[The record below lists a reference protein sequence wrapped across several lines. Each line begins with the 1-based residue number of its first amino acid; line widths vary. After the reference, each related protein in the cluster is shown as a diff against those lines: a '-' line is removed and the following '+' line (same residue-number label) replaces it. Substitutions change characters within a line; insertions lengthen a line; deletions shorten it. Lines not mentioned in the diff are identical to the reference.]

1 MQRLM
6 LGSFDTRKNG
16 IQPLGAFLLIAEL
29 SYPREPTSPPPS
41 DIGTALGVAGIGHD
55 THF

>member
-41 DIGTALGVAGIGHD
+41 DIGTASA
-55 THF
+55 

>member
-16 IQPLGAFLLIAEL
+16 IQPLGVFLLIAEL
-29 SYPREPTSPPPS
+29 SYPGNPLLHRHRTSERPS
-41 DIGTALGVAGIGHD
+41 A
-55 THF
+55 